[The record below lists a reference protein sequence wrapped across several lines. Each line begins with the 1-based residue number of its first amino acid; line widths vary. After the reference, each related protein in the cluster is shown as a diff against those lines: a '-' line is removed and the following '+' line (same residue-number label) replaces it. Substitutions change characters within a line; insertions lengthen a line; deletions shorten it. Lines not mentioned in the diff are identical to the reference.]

1 MAQYSI
7 DIDVNLKSVEDLQNE
22 LRTLEAEF
30 STLSIGSEG
39 FTELGNKIKGVRSQL
54 KDVELQFEGLDKEQR
69 ATALVDTFTGLV
81 GAVGAVSSAFI
92 AFGAESDAIEDAEK
106 KLLGILGVVSGL
118 RDASNGLI
126 AVNKLLGGSFKTA
139 FTDATGAINTTKVAL
154 TGLGIGALIAGVTL
168 LVTNF
173 DSLKEAVFGVGD
185 AFDFTDDQLKELSKD
200 AGTNIAQV
208 EILTAKVKDN
218 TLAEGDRQKALKDLQ
233 EQYPAYFKNLGDD
246 INNTGALDTAKKKLI
261 DTLIREAKIRA
272 ATTKVEE
279 VASKFIEERLE
290 LQAEVDEANANILKN
305 EQRIA
310 NARKGIGVAGLT
322 AEQTLQGA
330 LKDREALQSR
340 LLVTQG
346 SVAKLNA
353 EEAAEISKI
362 TDAIAIETQAIEV
375 NGGTTVKVAE
385 KTVKVAKDTTKTKVD
400 LQAIELK
407 AFQDKV
413 EAQRKLDEQQ
423 ATEGLDAIT
432 TQFANNLS
440 RLKEQQEE
448 ELKNKDLSE
457 KAKKDIIDKY
467 ALEIQTNELARQQ
480 AVDEFN
486 KTKAEKDLATAEK
499 NATDLANLRTR
510 IADAEAVSEDQRRAR
525 EKEKL
530 IQFYDELIAEATKNG
545 LDITALNKA
554 KNDALE
560 QQNEEFTTADLN
572 KQKAYRQNL
581 EDLVLNSALS
591 LINDLQS
598 LNQNFDRDNKEAA
611 KKAFEREKSLA
622 TVSTLISTYLAA
634 QKAYTSQLTLT
645 PDSPIRASIAAAVA
659 VASGLAR
666 VAIIRSQQFDG
677 DNASGNT
684 GGGGGGSAGS
694 VSGGGT
700 NILNPFST
708 QGGGTNILPP
718 RLAPPSGGGQQTT
731 QAGTNNPALGQTPI
745 LRAYVLAGDVTDAQV
760 ANEKINQKR
769 QL

>member
-1 MAQYSI
+1 MAQYTI

-92 AFGAESDAIEDAEK
+92 AFGAESSAIEDAEK

-353 EEAAEISKI
+353 EEAAEINKI
-362 TDAIAIETQAIEV
+362 TDAIAIETKAIEV

-413 EAQRKLDEQQ
+413 EAQRKIDEQQ
-423 ATEGLDAIT
+423 ATEGLYLIT

-440 RLKEQQEE
+440 RLEEQQEE